1 MATRVTIGDL
11 ARDLAQR
18 LGVSVEEAHRFL
30 AETCDSM
37 RDSLSEGR
45 TVELGDLVSLAVS
58 GRAELREDESG
69 GFSAYAPTNRGLAVE
84 PLGALKSEL
93 DKGCQ
98 MAIYYVARG
107 EGTFKELLGDHFGR
121 RGWKLIHT
129 RNGMEVL
136 SRLDHCPAVALV
148 YEAHVEG
155 WREVV
160 RELKCDPHRNWIPV
174 VGIYPEGS
182 ENEPAPHLT
191 VLPDEIIYEPFQFS
205 DFIHTAGAELAERVT
220 APSHELV
227 ELAVEMPGTPRTIRE
242 ACRMIEEV
250 LYRTGLSEE
259 FARSSRAAL
268 YEALDN
274 AARHGHQHVECC
286 TITLRLVLD
295 TRRLVLAVRDSGEG
309 FDHAAAVSAARGRI
323 GRIGQDPLARAAA
336 ALRSRRG
343 DVSEGGIARML
354 QLVDRLDYNRTGNE
368 VVLSKFFPQPDAD
381 TATNPK
387 GVARVGRR

>member
-1 MATRVTIGDL
+1 MATRVTLDDL

-18 LGVSVEEAHRFL
+18 LGVSVEDAYRFL

-45 TVELGDLVSLAVS
+45 TVELGDLISLALS

-69 GFSAYAPTNRGLAVE
+69 GFSAYAPTNRGLAVQ

-93 DKGCQ
+93 AKGCQ
-98 MAIYYVARG
+98 LGIYYVARG
-107 EGTFKELLGDHFGR
+107 EGTFKELLRDHFGR
-121 RGWKLIHT
+121 RGWQLIHT
-129 RNGMEVL
+129 QNGMEVM
-136 SRLDHCPAVALV
+136 SRLDRCPAVALV
-148 YEAHVEG
+148 YEANAEG
-155 WREVV
+155 WRELV
-160 RELKCDPHRNWIPV
+160 RELKCDPHRNWIPI

-182 ENEPAPHLT
+182 ENEPATRLT

-205 DFIHTAGAELAERVT
+205 DFVQTAGAELAERVT
-220 APSHELV
+220 ASSHELV
-227 ELAVEMPGTPRTIRE
+227 ELTVEMPGKPRTIRE
-242 ACRMIEEV
+242 ACHMIEEV
-250 LYRTGLSEE
+250 LFRSGLPEE
-259 FARSSRAAL
+259 FAHASRAAL

-286 TITLRLVLD
+286 TITMRLVLD

-343 DVSEGGIARML
+343 DVSDGGIARML

-368 VVLSKFFPQPDAD
+368 VVLTKYFPQPEAD
-381 TATNPK
+381 TATNPRAPK
-387 GVARVGRR
+387 PARR